1 MSGSTGQAG
10 DLPRTAA
17 PPTPSPRAGW
27 TAVSVFLVLYAL
39 AYLDRQVLTL
49 LVDPI
54 RQDLGATD
62 FEISLLQGAAFV
74 LFYTI
79 CALPIGWAVDRYPRR
94 RVIFVGILVWSI
106 AAAAGG
112 LARNYWQLL
121 LCRFGVGAGEAAL
134 SPSAYSMLSDLFPK
148 ERLAGAMAVFSTG
161 AIIGGAISLTVGGLV
176 VSLAKGAEGYV
187 IPLLGEVRPWQLV
200 FLITGAPGVVLAF
213 LVFLVR
219 EPTRR
224 GRIAAKVSKGL
235 GVGALIPFLRSRW
248 RFYAAHILGF
258 SAFNL
263 TVAAYVAWTPTFLM
277 RKYGLSAA
285 ETGFTLGG
293 LSLVCGV
300 AGMLGSGFIVDRL
313 FRRGL
318 KDAHLRYYAVGAALC
333 GVAGV
338 GAMLVPTLPL
348 AIACMSVVKVI
359 SPFIAVAAAALQI
372 TTPNEYRGQVSALF
386 LFVYNILGFGLG
398 PSIVAGISDFVIGGG
413 RGDIGLAMAVTFA
426 MFTPLAVGAF
436 IAGLRP
442 MRRAV
447 DAAEAW
453 DAPWAP
459 RRRTGDRCGAS

>member
-1 MSGSTGQAG
+1 M
-10 DLPRTAA
+10 TADPA
-17 PPTPSPRAGW
+17 TPDARAGW
-27 TAVSVFLVLYAL
+27 LAVSVFLVLYAL

-79 CALPIGWAVDRYPRR
+79 CSLPIGWAVDRFSRR
-94 RVIFVGILVWSI
+94 RIIFVGILVWSV

-134 SPSAYSMLSDLFPK
+134 SPSAYSMLSDLFPR
-148 ERLAGAMAVFSTG
+148 ERLAGAMAVFSSG
-161 AIIGGAISLTVGGLV
+161 AIVGGAISLAVGGLV
-176 VSLAKGAEGYV
+176 VSMAKGAEGYV
-187 IPLLGEVRPWQLV
+187 VPVLGEVRPWQLV

-219 EPTRR
+219 EPARK
-224 GRIAAKVSKGL
+224 GRLHATSTKAGL
-235 GVGALIPFLRSRW
+235 GDLIPFLRGRW
-248 RFYAAHILGF
+248 GFYAAHIAGF
-258 SAFNL
+258 SLFNL
-263 TVAAYVAWTPTFLM
+263 MVAAYVAWTPTFLM
-277 RKYGLSAA
+277 RKFGLSPA

-300 AGMLGSGFIVDRL
+300 AGMLGSGFLVDRL

-318 KDAHLRYYAVGAALC
+318 KDAHLRYYAVGTALC
-333 GVAGV
+333 GIAGV
-338 GAMLVPTLPL
+338 SAMLVPTLSL
-348 AIACMSVVKVI
+348 ALACMTVVKVI
-359 SPFIAVAAAALQI
+359 SPFIAVAATALQI

-386 LFVYNILGFGLG
+386 LFVYNIVGFGLG
-398 PSIVAGISDFVIGGG
+398 PSIVAGVSDFVVGGG
-413 RGDIGLAMAVTFA
+413 RGDIGLAMALTFA
-426 MFTPLAVGAF
+426 VFTPLAVAAF
-436 IAGLRP
+436 VLGLAP

-447 DAAEAW
+447 DAAQAWEAK
-453 DAPWAP
+453 
-459 RRRTGDRCGAS
+459 

>member
-1 MSGSTGQAG
+1 MLDGASQTE
-10 DLPRTAA
+10 DPPAA
-17 PPTPSPRAGW
+17 ADPASPDVRAGW

-79 CALPIGWAVDRYPRR
+79 CALPIGWAVDRFSRR
-94 RVIFVGILVWSI
+94 RIIFVGILVWSV

-161 AIIGGAISLTVGGLV
+161 AIVGGAISLAVGGLV
-176 VSLAKGAEGYV
+176 VSLAKGTEGYV

-200 FLITGAPGVVLAF
+200 FLITGAPGVALAF
-213 LVFLVR
+213 LAFLVR
-219 EPTRR
+219 EPPRK
-224 GRIAAKVSKGL
+224 GRIAAKTSTRSDFSGL
-235 GVGALIPFLRSRW
+235 IAFLRGRW
-248 RFYAAHILGF
+248 RFYGAHILGF

-263 TVAAYVAWTPTFLM
+263 MVAAYVTWTPTFLM

-300 AGMLGSGFIVDRL
+300 AGMLGSGFLVDRL
-313 FRRGL
+313 FRRGVT
-318 KDAHLRYYAVGAALC
+318 DAHLRCYAVGTALC
-333 GVAGV
+333 GIAGV
-338 GAMLVPTLPL
+338 GAMLAPTLAL
-348 AIACMSVVKVI
+348 AIACMTGVKLI
-359 SPFIAVAAAALQI
+359 SPFIAVAATALQI

-386 LFVYNILGFGLG
+386 LFVYNIVGFGLG
-398 PSIVAGISDFVIGGG
+398 PSIVAGVSDFVIGGG
-413 RGDIGLAMAVTFA
+413 HGDIGLAMAATFA
-426 MFTPLAVGAF
+426 VFTPVAVGAF
-436 IAGLRP
+436 VLGLRP

-447 DAAEAW
+447 EAARAW
-453 DAPWAP
+453 E
-459 RRRTGDRCGAS
+459 GA